1 MDPHQRLALA
11 VLTAAVEDAHRGD
24 PGARSFLEGQN
35 PRLAFW
41 CSVCGVGVR
50 SVRQAAA
57 DPQWPARLAQARA
70 VYLSERSGRSETA

>member
-35 PRLAFW
+35 QRLVFW

-50 SVRQAAA
+50 SVQRAMH
-57 DPQWPARLAQARA
+57 DSGWPARLAAARA
-70 VYLSERSGRSETA
+70 VYLSERSGRHETA